1 MEEGYPCEIK
11 VQCIYKVEKD
21 AIKVIHEAWHI
32 NKDEKRST
40 IVNLTNHAYFNL
52 TGGQERQILDH

>member
-11 VQCIYKVEKD
+11 VQCTYRLEND
-21 AIKVIHEAWHI
+21 LIKVIHEAWHT

-52 TGGQERQILDH
+52 TGGKER